1 MRHGLGSFA
10 LFAGMLV
17 AVGCDPAK
25 PPPPVGNGLPFTIS
39 EGKVRPTE
47 TKDASSDPEI
57 VIRFVADPTV
67 GAADQ
72 FFVMVRSHSAMN
84 APGREAKLPATA
96 VATGQ
101 FTGRIAGEGM
111 PEAPY
116 DIWIEQ
122 RGSGGGKAKVS
133 NTVTVRE

>member
-1 MRHGLGSFA
+1 MRHGFGLFA
-10 LFAGMLV
+10 LFAGTLV

-47 TKDASSDPEI
+47 TQGASSNPEV
-57 VIRFVADPTV
+57 VIRFVAAPTV

-72 FFVMVRSHSAMN
+72 YFVMVRSHYAMN
-84 APGREAKLPATA
+84 TSGREAKLPAAA

-101 FTGRIAGEGM
+101 FNGRIEGGGM

-122 RGSGGGKAKVS
+122 RSGGGKAKVS
-133 NTVTVRE
+133 NTFTVQE